1 MTFLSRLLQ
10 PKAPPLSAL
19 WETIAALAR
28 NPEWYRVHDVPDTL
42 DGRFDM
48 VALVTALVMIRM
60 EAEGLQRETVL
71 LTERFVDDME
81 SSLREIGVGDM
92 VVGKHVGNM
101 VGALG
106 GRIGGYREALA
117 APEPEGAMA
126 AALMRNIWRKE
137 QGPSA
142 AACRLARV
150 VLRLS
155 DRIRATPA
163 PDLLAGKIAW

>member
-1 MTFLSRLLQ
+1 MSFLSRLLQ

-19 WETIAALAR
+19 WETIARLAR
-28 NPEWYRVHDVPDTL
+28 EPDWYRTHHVPDTL

-60 EAEGLQRETVL
+60 EDDGLQRETVL

-106 GRIGGYREALA
+106 GRIGGYRDALA
-117 APEPEGAMA
+117 APDPEAAMA
-126 AALMRNIWRKE
+126 SALMRNIWRE
-137 QGPSA
+137 EESVGA
-142 AACRLARV
+142 AARGLAV
-150 VLRLS
+150 AVLRLT
-155 DRIRATPA
+155 DRIRITPTA
-163 PDLLAGKIAW
+163 DLLAGKMAP